1 MRLKT
6 RVLILPGLYNSGP
19 EHWQS
24 IWEKNNPDFKRVLQR
39 DWDSPDLA
47 EWVTALHREI
57 SSSPLPAT
65 LVAHSSACALVA
77 HWASDHSGPVQ
88 GALLVAPSDTEAE
101 SYPKGTTGFSP
112 MPLPRLPFRTI
123 VVASANDEYV
133 TPERAKF
140 FAERW
145 GARMEFI
152 GPAGHI
158 NSASRLGPWRAGFA
172 LLQELL
178 DMESLPRTTDP
189 DR

>member
-24 IWEKNNPDFKRVLQR
+24 IWEKENPGFTRVLQR
-39 DWDSPDLA
+39 DWDSPDRA
-47 EWVTALHREI
+47 EWVSALHMEI

-77 HWASDHSGPVQ
+77 HWASVHSGPVRS
-88 GALLVAPSDTEAE
+88 ALLVAPSDPEAE
-101 SYPKGTTGFSP
+101 SYPKGPTGFSP
-112 MPLPRLPFRTI
+112 MPLTRLPFRTI
-123 VVASANDEYV
+123 VVASTNDGYV
-133 TPERAKF
+133 TPERAGF

-145 GARMEFI
+145 GARIEFI

-158 NSASRLGPWRAGFA
+158 NSASRLSRWPAGFA

-178 DMESLPRTTDP
+178 QSGDETIAPGNGA
-189 DR
+189 